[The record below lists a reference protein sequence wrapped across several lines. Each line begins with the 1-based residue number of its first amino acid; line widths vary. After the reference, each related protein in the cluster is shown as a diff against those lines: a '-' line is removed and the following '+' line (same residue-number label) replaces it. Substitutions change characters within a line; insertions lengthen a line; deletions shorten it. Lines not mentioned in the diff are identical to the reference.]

1 MNGKDILVDLSYIDR
16 KFIEESEKDT
26 PNSGIYLRPKKK
38 PQHRRLLLIA
48 AILAAML
55 FLMGAVLYTRWT
67 RSMETTF
74 HPSEN
79 AKQQAEKSGLS
90 TMYETKAA
98 TEPETE
104 DGSIL
109 SATDQGITV
118 SVVQTIVDT
127 REAHIVLRVE
137 GFIPPED
144 FRVRPWVWQDK
155 EATLD
160 GSEEFWNSS
169 GADFDSGIVYNSDKK
184 SYTYTDGS
192 PVEEDS
198 EGWQKGHYLRT
209 DGSLELDVWYRL
221 RQDMENPIGK
231 EYELHLTGFG
241 TVADTGKA
249 DMVWNEMVEGHWDLK
264 FPLKGS
270 DEVKTYQLNERLSD
284 NVTLMEIEIGQI
296 TTKAIYKTDTYWDGW
311 ENLELLQPQLAG
323 IQLKDGTFIQLA
335 DTREGYQDEEALIYF
350 VEYQSYEG
358 TVELDQIES
367 LAYYDRWEKDA
378 NGKNVPVYRYVPLS

>member
-26 PNSGIYLRPKKK
+26 PNSILCLQPKKK
-38 PQHRRLLLIA
+38 RRPRRLLLIA

-67 RSMETTF
+67 HSMETTF
-74 HPSEN
+74 RPSES

-90 TMYETKAA
+90 TMYETKTT
-98 TEPETE
+98 TEPAPE
-104 DGSIL
+104 DGSIP

-118 SVVQTIVDT
+118 SVVQTIVDS

-137 GFIPPED
+137 GFTPPED
-144 FRVRPWVWQDK
+144 FGVRPWVWQDK

-160 GSEEFWNSS
+160 GSGEFWNSS
-169 GADFDSGIVYNSDKK
+169 GADFDNGIFFNTDKK
-184 SYTYTDGS
+184 AYTYTDGI
-192 PVEEDS
+192 PVEENA
-198 EGWQKGHYLRT
+198 EGWKGRYLRS

-221 RQDMENPIGK
+221 RQDMENPVGK

-241 TVADTGKA
+241 TTADTGKA
-249 DMVWNEMVEGHWDLK
+249 DMVWNKMVEGHCDLK

-284 NVTLMEIEIGQI
+284 NVTLTEIEIGQI

-311 ENLELLQPQLAG
+311 EKLELLQPQLAG
-323 IQLKDGTFIQLA
+323 IQLKDGTLIQLA
-335 DTREGYQDEEALIYF
+335 DAREGYQDEDALIYF

-367 LAYYDRWEKDA
+367 LAYYDRWETDT
-378 NGKNVPVYRYVPLS
+378 NGKKVPIYRYVPLS

>member
-1 MNGKDILVDLSYIDR
+1 MNGKDILMDLSYIDR
-16 KFIEESEKDT
+16 KFIEESEKDAL
-26 PNSGIYLRPKKK
+26 NSGLYLQPKRKPRP
-38 PQHRRLLLIA
+38 RRLLLIA

-74 HPSEN
+74 HPSES

-90 TMYETKAA
+90 TMYEAKAS
-98 TEPETE
+98 TEPEAN

-137 GFIPPED
+137 GFTPPED
-144 FRVRPWVWQDK
+144 FGVRPWVWQDK

-169 GADFDSGIVYNSDKK
+169 GADFDSSILFNTDKK
-184 SYTYTDGS
+184 AYTYMDGS
-192 PVEEDS
+192 PVEENAD
-198 EGWQKGHYLRT
+198 GWKGRYLRS

-241 TVADTGKA
+241 TATDAGEA
-249 DMVWNEMVEGHWDLK
+249 DMVWNKTVEGHWDLK

-270 DEVKTYQLNERLSD
+270 DQVKTYQLNERLSD
-284 NVTLMEIEIGQI
+284 NVTLTEIEIGQI

-311 ENLELLQPQLAG
+311 EKLELLQPQLAG
-323 IQLKDGTFIQLA
+323 IQLKDGALIQLA
-335 DTREGYQDEEALIYF
+335 DAREGYQDEDALIYF

-367 LAYYDRWEKDA
+367 LAYYDRWETDA
-378 NGKNVPVYRYVPLS
+378 NGKKVPIYRYVSLS